1 MPGNAKLFG
10 VESDLGL
17 SGQQWNTCLSI
28 FFVTYALGGVPSN
41 IALKRF
47 GPKIWLPVLLLSV
60 SLILVFTSLQGT
72 FGGWAAFRVL
82 LGVFEAGVFP
92 GCSFVLTSWYSPRE
106 VHSRMAIF
114 YSGASAAGA
123 FSGLLAYGIGQLDHT
138 WGYRGW
144 RFIYCI
150 EGLSCFPFPKPGE
163 KNERKENNKSRGFHC
178 PSCYRRLLVRP
189 RYAGQGGQMAFAR
202 RTTIPSSSSQVL
214 SWRCRE
220 V

>member
-1 MPGNAKLFG
+1 MEP
-10 VESDLGL
+10 DLGL
-17 SGQQWNTCLSI
+17 SSQQWNTCLSI

-47 GPKIWLPVLLLSV
+47 GPKIWLPALLLSV
-60 SLILVFTSLQGT
+60 SSILVFTSLQVN

-92 GCSFVLTSWYSPRE
+92 GCSFVLTSWYSPKE

-123 FSGLLAYGIGQLDHT
+123 FSGLLAYGIGQLDYT

-150 EGLSCFPFPKPGE
+150 EGITPDFIKFEGRS
-163 KNERKENNKSRGFHC
+163 
-178 PSCYRRLLVRP
+178 
-189 RYAGQGGQMAFAR
+189 
-202 RTTIPSSSSQVL
+202 
-214 SWRCRE
+214 
-220 V
+220 